1 MCPDVCVKPAHREPE
16 SSANGDSICSDPMDR
31 DYLVPCLS
39 EGVQQFKEGHNASNH
54 IGVCRLA
61 VSIASIFFFELLII
75 NYEFVNV
82 LGKQ

>member
-1 MCPDVCVKPAHREPE
+1 MCPDTWVEPVRKESE
-16 SSANGDSICSDPMDR
+16 SSVNGDSICSDPVDR

-61 VSIASIFFFELLII
+61 VSIALIFFFELLII

-82 LGKQ
+82 QGK